1 MGARLACP
9 NRRVV
14 HVVGDGGF
22 HFSTPTSVYATAQS
36 YGLPV
41 FTVVLDNGGW
51 QAVKEAVLR
60 VYPDGEAAKAD
71 EFQSRLQGAQRRFEK
86 VAEAFGG
93 HGEYLDDPA
102 QVDAAIARCLQAI
115 DAGRSAVLNVQ
126 LGLQ

>member
-1 MGARLACP
+1 L
-9 NRRVV
+9 
-14 HVVGDGGF
+14 GG
-22 HFSTPTSVYATAQS
+22 Q
-36 YGLPV
+36 
-41 FTVVLDNGGW
+41 
-51 QAVKEAVLR
+51 QAN
-60 VYPDGEAAKAD
+60 

-115 DAGRSAVLNVQ
+115 DVGRSAVLNVQ